1 MSLIVHVPHA
11 SNFIPQAERA
21 GLAVDDAELRR
32 QQHALVD
39 HRTDEL
45 FAPLNPNIAIVTA
58 PVSRLLVDVE
68 RFRDDRDEAAA
79 KHGMG
84 AVYTHGVHNVHLRPK
99 LEASERERLLKTW
112 YDPHHAKLNQEVE
125 RLCTTGSGKCI
136 LIDAHSYPLD
146 PLPTELSNSGVR
158 PEICIGSD
166 AEWSR
171 GIEGIVLAHFD
182 KAGYEVGLDTP
193 YKGSLVPTVVQ
204 SKAHGDTYAGFSTV
218 MIEVRRDV
226 YLETGTSLPNKHFN
240 NLQSTLNAL
249 YEYLLEVNL
258 SN

>member
-11 SNFIPQAERA
+11 SDFIPQAERA

-45 FAPLNPNIAIVTA
+45 FAPLNSAITIVTA
-58 PVSRLLVDVE
+58 PVSRLVVDVE

-84 AVYTHGVHNVHLRPK
+84 AVYTHGVNNVPLRPK
-99 LEASERERLLKTW
+99 LEACERERLLKTW
-112 YDPHHAKLNQEVE
+112 YDPHHTKLNHEVE

-146 PLPTELSNSGVR
+146 PLPTELSTSNSR
-158 PEICIGSD
+158 PEICIGAD
-166 AEWSR
+166 KQWSR
-171 GIEGIVLAHFD
+171 GIEIILGFHFK
-182 KAGYEVGLDTP
+182 KAGYEVGLNTP
-193 YKGSLVPTVVQ
+193 YKGSLVPSVVT
-204 SKAHGDTYAGFSTV
+204 SNPLTNTYAGFSTV

-226 YLETGTSLPNKHFN
+226 YLDSDTLLPGARFTH
-240 NLQSTLNAL
+240 LQSTLNAL
-249 YEYLLEVNL
+249 YEYLLET
-258 SN
+258 S

>member
-1 MSLIVHVPHA
+1 MSLIIHVPHA
-11 SNFIPQAERA
+11 SDFIPQAERT
-21 GLAVDDAELRR
+21 GLVVDDTELHR
-32 QQHALVD
+32 QQQALVD

-45 FAPLNPNIAIVTA
+45 FAPLNPNITIVTA
-58 PVSRLLVDVE
+58 PVSRLVVDVE

-84 AVYTHGVHNVHLRPK
+84 AVYTHGVNNVPLRSK

-112 YDPHHAKLNQEVE
+112 YDPHHAKLNHEVE

-166 AEWSR
+166 AEWRR

-182 KAGYEVGLDTP
+182 KAGYEVGL
-193 YKGSLVPTVVQ
+193 
-204 SKAHGDTYAGFSTV
+204 
-218 MIEVRRDV
+218 
-226 YLETGTSLPNKHFN
+226 
-240 NLQSTLNAL
+240 
-249 YEYLLEVNL
+249 
-258 SN
+258 